1 LRSHSFTQLV
11 GKEWRE
17 LFASRSYWLLLL
29 MMGPLVG
36 HGFITAVGLYAE
48 ASGSGGGP
56 SALAQ
61 GLTPLDGI
69 LVPTFG
75 AYDLAATFLFPFVA
89 IRMIAAEKESGGLKL
104 LLQLPGSLAMKV
116 SAKALVLMAGWMVTL
131 LPGVLAI
138 VLWKSYSGHLYAP
151 ELSNL
156 LLGHFLRAM
165 LSAGIAVGAAAVAE
179 NAASAAIVTL
189 GFTVGTWALDFI
201 AAGRGGFLQ
210 QLAAYTPTATL
221 RFFEHGLLRLN
232 VFVAILAFSVAGFAM
247 AGIWLRT
254 GSAWRFRLL
263 KTLALALVLTGVV
276 IGANG
281 VRASW
286 DLSENR
292 RNSFSRNDEVALS
305 QIQQPLKITVVLSPE
320 DPRLA
325 DYEQNILRKLRR
337 VLPRLD
343 VEYSSSG
350 RTGLFEKPEDH
361 YGEIW
366 YEMNGRRVMERSTIE
381 EVVLEQI
388 YHLAATSPPAR
399 SEENAFSGYP
409 LSVTPRGASWIFYGL
424 WPLIM
429 TIAWLFSS
437 RR

>member
-1 LRSHSFTQLV
+1 
-11 GKEWRE
+11 
-17 LFASRSYWLLLL
+17 
-29 MMGPLVG
+29 
-36 HGFITAVGLYAE
+36 
-48 ASGSGGGP
+48 
-56 SALAQ
+56 
-61 GLTPLDGI
+61 
-69 LVPTFG
+69 
-75 AYDLAATFLFPFVA
+75 
-89 IRMIAAEKESGGLKL
+89 
-104 LLQLPGSLAMKV
+104 
-116 SAKALVLMAGWMVTL
+116 
-131 LPGVLAI
+131 
-138 VLWKSYSGHLYAP
+138 
-151 ELSNL
+151 
-156 LLGHFLRAM
+156 
-165 LSAGIAVGAAAVAE
+165 
-179 NAASAAIVTL
+179 
-189 GFTVGTWALDFI
+189 
-201 AAGRGGFLQ
+201 
-210 QLAAYTPTATL
+210 
-221 RFFEHGLLRLN
+221 
-232 VFVAILAFSVAGFAM
+232 
-247 AGIWLRT
+247 
-254 GSAWRFRLL
+254 LL
-263 KTLALALVLTGVV
+263 KTLALALILTGVV

-286 DLSENR
+286 DVSENR
-292 RNSFSRNDEVALS
+292 RNSFPRNDEVALS

-343 VEYSSSG
+343 VEYPSSG

-388 YHLAATSPPAR
+388 YHLAAISPPAR

>member
-1 LRSHSFTQLV
+1 V
-11 GKEWRE
+11 
-17 LFASRSYWLLLL
+17 
-29 MMGPLVG
+29 
-36 HGFITAVGLYAE
+36 
-48 ASGSGGGP
+48 
-56 SALAQ
+56 
-61 GLTPLDGI
+61 
-69 LVPTFG
+69 
-75 AYDLAATFLFPFVA
+75 
-89 IRMIAAEKESGGLKL
+89 
-104 LLQLPGSLAMKV
+104 
-116 SAKALVLMAGWMVTL
+116 VTL
-131 LPGVLAI
+131 LSGLLAI
-138 VLWKSYSGHLYAP
+138 VLWKFYGGYLYAP
-151 ELSNL
+151 EGSNL

-165 LSAGIAVGAAAVAE
+165 LSAGIAVAAAALAE

-232 VFVAILAFSVAGFAM
+232 ILLAILAFSIAGFAL

-254 GSAWRFRLL
+254 GSTWRIRLL
-263 KTLALALVLTGVV
+263 KTLTLALVLSCVV
-276 IGANG
+276 VGANG

-286 DLSENR
+286 DASENR
-292 RNSFSRNDEVALS
+292 RNSFSLADEVALS
-305 QIQQPLKITVVLSPE
+305 QIRQPLRITVVLSPE
-320 DPRLA
+320 DPRLT

-388 YHLAATSPPAR
+388 YNLAAIAPPPR

-409 LSVTPRGASWIFYGL
+409 LSVTSRGASWIFYIL

-437 RR
+437 RGRVMS

>member
-1 LRSHSFTQLV
+1 LIA
-11 GKEWRE
+11 KEWRE
-17 LFASRSYWLLLL
+17 LMASRSYWLL
-29 MMGPLVG
+29 MIMIGPLVG

-48 ASGSGGGP
+48 ASGSSGGP
-56 SALAQ
+56 AALAQ

-89 IRMIAAEKESGGLKL
+89 IRIIAAEKQSGGLKL
-104 LLQLPGSLAMKV
+104 LLQLPGSLATKV
-116 SAKALVLMAGWMVTL
+116 TAKALALLSGWFVTL
-131 LPGVLAI
+131 LPGLLAI
-138 VLWKSYSGHLYAP
+138 VLWKSYGGHLHAP
-151 ELSNL
+151 ETLNL
-156 LLGHFLRAM
+156 LLGHFLRAA
-165 LSAGIAVGAAAVAE
+165 LSAGIAVAAAALAE

-232 VFVAILAFSVAGFAM
+232 ILIAMLAISVAGFAL
-247 AGIWLRT
+247 AGVWLHTGRT
-254 GSAWRFRLL
+254 WRFRFLG
-263 KTLALALVLTGVV
+263 TLALALILVFV
-276 IGANG
+276 IAGANG

-286 DLSENR
+286 DASENR
-292 RNSFSRNDEVALS
+292 RNSLSRADEVALS
-305 QIQQPLKITVVLSPE
+305 QIRQPLKITVVLSPE

-325 DYEQNILRKLRR
+325 DFEQNVLRKLRR

-343 VEYSSSG
+343 VDYSSNS

-366 YEMNGRRVMERSTIE
+366 YEMNSQKTMERSTIE
-381 EVVLEQI
+381 EIVLEQI
-388 YHLAATSPPAR
+388 YKLAGMNPPAHA
-399 SEENAFSGYP
+399 EENSFSGYP
-409 LSVTPRGASWIFYGL
+409 LSATARGASWLFYSL
-424 WPLIM
+424 WPLM
-429 TIAWLFSS
+429 TIAAWWILNRS
-437 RR
+437 R